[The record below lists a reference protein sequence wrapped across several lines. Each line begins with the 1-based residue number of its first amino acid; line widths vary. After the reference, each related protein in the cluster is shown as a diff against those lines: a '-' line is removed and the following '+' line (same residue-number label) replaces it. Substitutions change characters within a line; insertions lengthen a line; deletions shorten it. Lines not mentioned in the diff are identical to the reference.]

1 MKKILV
7 IEDEQ
12 VIRENI
18 LKLLKAEGFD
28 VTGAANGLQGLSS
41 AMSNVPDVI
50 LCDVMMPKL
59 DGYGV
64 LAALRSNPVSATVPF
79 VFLTGK
85 ADRAQMRQGMELGAD
100 DYLTKPFTKAELV
113 GAIVSRLKKQ
123 QAVAEQ
129 YNSLRADNSKFTK
142 NTCNRL
148 EWLKTNLWGALER
161 EEFQV
166 YYQPQVNLKTGQIT
180 GAEALLRWQHPEKG
194 QISPAEF
201 IPVAEETGFIVPL
214 GEWVLQT
221 ACRQVKAWHN
231 AGLSGLRVAVNLSPR
246 QFYQPNLSNR
256 VAQILAQIGLPPS
269 CLELE
274 LTESMMVEDAE
285 SALSALKN
293 LKNLGVFISI
303 DDFGTG
309 YSSLSYLTQYPFDTL
324 KIDRC
329 FVSNIK
335 EGCRNAA
342 IVKAIIEMAHSLSLE
357 VIAEGVE
364 TEAEKDFISR
374 CECDTMQGY
383 WFSPPLPA
391 ADFEK
396 LLVQEKL
403 QLNS

>member
-12 VIRENI
+12 IIRENI

-28 VTGAANGLQGLSS
+28 VTGAENGLQGLSS
-41 AMSNVPDVI
+41 AMSNFFDVI

-64 LAALRSNPVSATVPF
+64 LAALRSNPVSAAVPF

-85 ADRAQMRQGMELGAD
+85 ADRAEMRQGMELGAD

-113 GAIVSRLKKQ
+113 GAVVSRLKKQ

-129 YNSLRADNSKFTK
+129 YNSARTDNSKITK
-142 NTCNRL
+142 KSCNRL

-180 GAEALLRWQHPEKG
+180 GAEALLRWRHPEKG

-214 GEWVLQT
+214 GEWVLKT
-221 ACRQVKAWHN
+221 ACKQLKVWHN
-231 AGLSGLRVAVNLSPR
+231 AGLSGLRMAVNLSAR
-246 QFYQPNLSNR
+246 QFYQPNLSSR
-256 VAQILAQIGLPPS
+256 VAGILEEIGLHPS

-274 LTESMMVEDAE
+274 LTESMMVQDAKIA
-285 SALSALKN
+285 SKTLKN
-293 LKNLGVFISI
+293 LKDLGVFISI

-329 FVSNIK
+329 FVSNIA

-342 IVKAIIEMAHSLSLE
+342 IVKAIINMAHSLSLE
-357 VIAEGVE
+357 VVAEGVE
-364 TEAEKDFISR
+364 TEAEKDFISGYD
-374 CECDTMQGY
+374 CDTMQGY
-383 WFSPPLPA
+383 WFSPPVPA

-396 LLVQEKL
+396 LLVL
-403 QLNS
+403 